1 MDAGREVQMEGM
13 YVHRWLIHFIVLQK
27 LAQHCNYTPVK
38 KYIKASGIPLRN
50 QLDKEA
56 GVQKD

>member
-1 MDAGREVQMEGM
+1 MEG
-13 YVHRWLIHFIVLQK
+13 IFIAQQK

>member
-1 MDAGREVQMEGM
+1 MDAGREDQDGGD
-13 YVHRWLIHFIVLQK
+13 IHFIAEASTTLQ
-27 LAQHCNYTPVK
+27 LYTSKK

-56 GVQKD
+56 SVQKD

>member
-1 MDAGREVQMEGM
+1 MWEGRFKMEG
-13 YVHRWLIHFIVLQK
+13 IFIAQQK